1 MEPIFGLNMNF
12 CAYKNT
18 YCAFASNGGCN
29 YFSCINPNVVFGSL
43 IGTNKKDKKT
53 ENKDVNP

>member
-18 YCAFASNGGCN
+18 YCAFASNGRCN

-43 IGTNKKDKKT
+43 IGTNKKDKK
-53 ENKDVNP
+53 N